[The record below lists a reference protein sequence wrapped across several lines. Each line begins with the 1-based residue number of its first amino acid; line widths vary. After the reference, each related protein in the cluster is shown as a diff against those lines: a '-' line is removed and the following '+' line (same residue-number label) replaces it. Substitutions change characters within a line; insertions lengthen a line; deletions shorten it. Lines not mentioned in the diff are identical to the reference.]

1 MKAMNEIGSI
11 LATAFGMLVMG
22 FALLIAAPAIALVA
36 LLCMA
41 GVWRSHGGISP
52 ENMPR
57 IDANEREEDCTVAT
71 LFGDS
76 AGVFEAV
83 NAELERQQKR
93 TRRRLRRRTRWI
105 AMRRALREVLLSKL
119 AAVTAGVWIAWALVR
134 AWEWMK

>member
-1 MKAMNEIGSI
+1 MKTTNEAGSI
-11 LATAFGMLVMG
+11 LATAFGMLATGVALMVFAPVM
-22 FALLIAAPAIALVA
+22 ALVA

-119 AAVTAGVWIAWALVR
+119 AAITAGVWIAWALIR
-134 AWEWMK
+134 AWEAVK

>member
-1 MKAMNEIGSI
+1 MKTTNEAGSI

-22 FALLIAAPAIALVA
+22 FALLVAAPAIALVA

-41 GVWRSHGGISP
+41 GVWRSHGGIGP

-57 IDANEREEDCTVAT
+57 MDANEREEDFTVAT

-93 TRRRLRRRTRWI
+93 TRRSLRRRTRWI

-119 AAVTAGVWIAWALVR
+119 AAITAGVWIAWALIR
-134 AWEWMK
+134 AWEEMK